1 MSNAI
6 EIRETSELRNTI
18 KKKERKARKDEVS
31 VKPGCLL
38 RLTCK

>member
-1 MSNAI
+1 MSNAT
-6 EIRETSELRNTI
+6 EVRETSELRNTI
-18 KKKERKARKDEVS
+18 KKKRKARKDEVS